1 MKIVKNMLRNMLKN
15 MLKNLKIDEN
25 YKNLLVNIAVSIVF
39 TLKINSCLEI
49 IELRQIMQVYLDLNN
64 SLRFHQE
71 YRHQPVAS
79 LH

>member
-49 IELRQIMQVYLDLNN
+49 ISIKFIGIIYPIFIKNFN
-64 SLRFHQE
+64 WN
-71 YRHQPVAS
+71 
-79 LH
+79 